1 MKLLHLGHTQS
12 MKIAVL
18 TSGGDSPGMN
28 AAIRAVV
35 RQGISNDHAVFGFVE
50 GYRGLADGEM
60 IELNNRLVSEIID
73 RGGTFLRTSRYIEFT
88 DYAVQQKAVDH
99 LKRLKIDSL
108 IVIGGEGSMQGA
120 HQLCKLG
127 VRVVGVPASIDND
140 IYGTDYAIGFDT
152 ALNTVVEMLSKL
164 RDTASAH
171 ERIFVVEVMG
181 RRSGAIALNA
191 GLAGGADYMC
201 LPGTPAVDP
210 DQIDRISALIERR
223 YELGKT
229 HTLII
234 VAEGAGSAGEVAG
247 ALRAT
252 TGREVR
258 VTVLGHIQRG
268 GSPSALDRLLAS
280 QLGSY
285 AVDLADDGK
294 SDIMVGLSGRH
305 LTVTPLEETFT
316 KQVNADSGLY
326 QLAKVLA

>member
-1 MKLLHLGHTQS
+1 

-28 AAIRAVV
+28 AGIRAITRRAIADHHTV
-35 RQGISNDHAVFGFVE
+35 RGYVE
-50 GYRGLADGEM
+50 GYRGLVDGESV
-60 IELNNRLVSEIID
+60 ELNNNIVAEIID
-73 RGGTFLRTSRYIEFT
+73 RGGTFLRTSRYVQFT
-88 DYAVQQKAVDH
+88 DYKVQQTAADGLRKANVDA
-99 LKRLKIDSL
+99 L
-108 IVIGGEGSMQGA
+108 IVIGGEGTMQGA

-127 VRVVGVPASIDND
+127 IRIVGIPASIDND

-201 LPGTPAVDP
+201 LPGTPATDAE
-210 DQIDRISALIERR
+210 QIDKISTMIERR
-223 YELGKT
+223 YQLGKT

-268 GSPSALDRLLAS
+268 GSPSALDRLLAG
-280 QLGSY
+280 QLGSF

-294 SDIMVGLSGRH
+294 SDIMVGLNGRQ
-305 LTVTPLEETFT
+305 LTVTPLEDAFT
-316 KQVNADSGLY
+316 KKVTADSGLY

>member
-1 MKLLHLGHTQS
+1 

-35 RQGISNDHAVFGFVE
+35 RQATANNHIVFGFVE
-50 GYRGLADGEM
+50 GYRGLADGESL
-60 IELNNRLVSEIID
+60 ELNNRLVSEIID
-73 RGGTFLRTSRYIEFT
+73 RGGTFLRTSRYMDFI
-88 DYAVQQKAVDH
+88 DHQVQMKAVTN
-99 LKRLKIDSL
+99 LKSLDIESL
-108 IVIGGEGSMQGA
+108 IVIGGEGSMAGA
-120 HQLCKLG
+120 HSLCNLG
-127 VRVVGVPASIDND
+127 VRVIGVPASIDND

-152 ALNTVVEMLSKL
+152 ALNTVVAMLSKL

-171 ERIFVVEVMG
+171 ERIFIVEVMG

-201 LPGTPAVDP
+201 LPGTPATEP
-210 DQIDRISALIERR
+210 NQIDQISALIERR

-234 VAEGAGSAGEVAG
+234 FAEGAGSAGEVAG

-268 GSPSALDRLLAS
+268 GSPSALDRLIAS
-280 QLGSY
+280 RLGSY
-285 AVDLADDGK
+285 AADLADDGK
-294 SDIMVGLSGRH
+294 SDIMVGLGGGQ
-305 LTVTPLEETFT
+305 LITTPLEETFT
-316 KQVNADSGLY
+316 KKVNADNGLY
-326 QLAKVLA
+326 KLAKVLA

>member
-1 MKLLHLGHTQS
+1 
-12 MKIAVL
+12 MKIGVL

-35 RQGISNDHAVFGFVE
+35 RQAASNHHAVVGFVE
-50 GYRGLADGEM
+50 GYRGLVDDEM
-60 IELNNRLVSEIID
+60 IELSNRLVSEVID
-73 RGGTFLRTSRYIEFT
+73 RGGTFLRTSRYLEFT
-88 DYAVQQKAVDH
+88 DYKMQMKAAEN
-99 LKRLKIDSL
+99 LRRAEIASL
-108 IVIGGEGSMQGA
+108 IVIGGEGSMAGA
-120 HQLCKLG
+120 HALCRLG
-127 VRVVGVPASIDND
+127 IRVIGVPASIDND

-171 ERIFVVEVMG
+171 ERVFVVEVMG

-201 LPGTPAVDP
+201 LPGTPATDP
-210 DQIDRISALIERR
+210 EQIDKISALIERR

-268 GSPSALDRLLAS
+268 GSPSALDRLIAS

-285 AVDLADDGK
+285 AVDLADDGR

-305 LTVTPLEETFT
+305 LTTTPLEETFT
-316 KQVNADSGLY
+316 KKVNADSGLY